1 MVMPELVEKAWDLAL
16 DAAANVEH
24 TCALHGFDSEE
35 ADRARAAYERR
46 MHEYQKA
53 TASCLILSKL
63 AK

>member
-24 TCALHGFDSEE
+24 TCTLHGVDSEE
-35 ADRARAAYERR
+35 ADRARAVYERR
-46 MHEYQKA
+46 MHEYQQA